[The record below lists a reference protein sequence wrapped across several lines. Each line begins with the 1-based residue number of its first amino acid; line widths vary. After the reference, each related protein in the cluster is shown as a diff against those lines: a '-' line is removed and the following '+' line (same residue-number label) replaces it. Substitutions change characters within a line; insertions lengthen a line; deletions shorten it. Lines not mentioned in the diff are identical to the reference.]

1 MSANVNVLNDVDLAG
16 VVKEKAKISTA
27 KASSPIDRWNPDA
40 FASEQIRGL
49 VRRVFF
55 LHGNGNTPVKQVVF
69 SPAEAYIDI
78 AHICLQVAMALAAE
92 TRCQV
97 ALVDH
102 DEAVTE
108 IHSHVR
114 FASIS
119 SIHSRSTQIT
129 GNLWQVPLNGLG
141 DGQKSGTGIHWLSCL
156 AELRTEFEYA
166 VIRGPAAGTSSDAAL
181 LGQLT
186 DGIILVLGAH
196 RTRRAT
202 ALKVKEALVATRSH
216 ILGTV
221 LSERTFPIPEGI
233 YRRL

>member
-1 MSANVNVLNDVDLAG
+1 MSANASVLPGVDLSGTAR
-16 VVKEKAKISTA
+16 EKTKVAPP
-27 KASSPIDRWNPDA
+27 KAPPLIERWNPDE
-40 FASEQIRGL
+40 FANEQIRSL

-55 LHGNGNTPVKQVVF
+55 LNGNSPVRQVVF
-69 SPAEAYIDI
+69 SPAEPHIDVS
-78 AHICLQVAMALAAE
+78 HICMRVAQALSAE

-97 ALVDH
+97 ALVD
-102 DEAVTE
+102 EGESMTE
-108 IHSHVR
+108 ITSHPHS
-114 FASIS
+114 ASLS
-119 SIHSRSTQIT
+119 SIHSRSIQIA
-129 GNLWQVPLNGLG
+129 GNLWRVPLDRLG
-141 DGQKSGTGIHWLSCL
+141 EGQKSGTGIHWLSCL

-202 ALKVKEALVATRSH
+202 ALKVKEALVATRSR
-216 ILGTV
+216 ILGSI
-221 LSERTFPIPEGI
+221 LSERTFPIPEMI